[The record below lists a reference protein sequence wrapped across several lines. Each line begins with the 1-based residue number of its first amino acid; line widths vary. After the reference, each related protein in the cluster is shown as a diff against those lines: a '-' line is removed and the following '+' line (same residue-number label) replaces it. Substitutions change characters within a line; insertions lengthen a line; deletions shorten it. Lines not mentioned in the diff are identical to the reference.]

1 MPRFD
6 IFIHGVNNDAMN
18 DRAQRPRRHRWIA
31 QLIERGHVE
40 NQEQLQSLLA
50 ERSVRVAQATLSR
63 DLRELGVVKGP
74 AGYALP
80 GTVSAAPGAADERA
94 LAESLGA
101 LLLRAQRGGNLVVLN
116 TGPGHAQA
124 LALAIDRAELAG
136 VLGTVAGDDT
146 VFVAA
151 RSERA
156 ARELLETI
164 KTQAGLSP

>member
-1 MPRFD
+1 MTVRS
-6 IFIHGVNNDAMN
+6 
-18 DRAQRPRRHRWIA
+18 DRTRRQRWIA
-31 QLIERGHVE
+31 QIIEKGHVE

-50 ERSVRVAQATLSR
+50 DRSVRVAQATLSR
-63 DLRELGVVKGP
+63 DLRELGVVKGA

-80 GTVSAAPGAADERA
+80 GAAGNGSHPPVGGRLLGDA
-94 LAESLGA
+94 LRTF
-101 LLLRAQRGGNLVVLN
+101 LLRADRGGNLIVLG

-124 LALAIDRAELAG
+124 LALAIDRAELPG

-156 ARELLETI
+156 ARELLDTI
-164 KTQAGLSP
+164 TEQAGLA

>member
-1 MPRFD
+1 VSRLP
-6 IFIHGVNNDAMN
+6 
-18 DRAQRPRRHRWIA
+18 DRTRRQRWIA
-31 QLIERGHVE
+31 QLIEKGHVE
-40 NQEQLQSLLA
+40 NQEQLQALLA

-80 GTVSAAPGAADERA
+80 GPGANGTSIHTSSGGRVLGDA
-94 LAESLGA
+94 LRTF
-101 LLLRAQRGGNLVVLN
+101 LLRADRGGNLIVLG
-116 TGPGHAQA
+116 TAPGHAQA
-124 LALAIDRAELAG
+124 LALALDRAELPG

-156 ARELLETI
+156 ARELLDTI
-164 KTQAGLSP
+164 HQQAGLA